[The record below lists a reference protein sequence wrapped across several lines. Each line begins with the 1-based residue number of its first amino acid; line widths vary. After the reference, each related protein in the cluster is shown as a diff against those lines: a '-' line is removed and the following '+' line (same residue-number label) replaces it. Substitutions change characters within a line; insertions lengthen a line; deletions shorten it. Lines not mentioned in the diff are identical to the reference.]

1 MKTDTLK
8 RGTAFFAV
16 LLLIGVWCLS
26 AGTLYSSAKSF
37 SEMNDDA
44 YVTDG
49 SRGDRP
55 GILGDEND
63 ARRDDAA
70 RTPAGAL
77 GGREN
82 GQGNGGS
89 GLTGGDIPGNT
100 AEGDFTDGAAGGIGG
115 DQPGNAGG
123 NGSAVLG
130 AQDFDDNTDGAGDPA
145 RRLCPSHLL
154 GHRHR
159 PDRSRRDSRSRLS
172 AYAEGQKHRT
182 VRHRSGAKLRTPVR
196 GQALTI
202 GLRPMVRSP
211 VPSTLKNFRE
221 RSFYFPTQ
229 KR

>member
-1 MKTDTLK
+1 MIGRLSRFVLFPDRNRRRKDKGSQNTMKTDTLK

-130 AQDFDDNTDGAGDPA
+130 AQDFDGNTDGAGDPA
-145 RRLCPSHLL
+145 
-154 GHRHR
+154 G
-159 PDRSRRDSRSRLS
+159 DS
-172 AYAEGQKHRT
+172 A
-182 VRHRSGAKLRTPVR
+182 LRTFWGIVI
-196 GQALTI
+196 ALI
-202 GLRPMVRSP
+202 VAAVILALVFLLMPKDK
-211 VPSTLKNFRE
+211 STE
-221 RSFYFPTQ
+221 R
-229 KR
+229 